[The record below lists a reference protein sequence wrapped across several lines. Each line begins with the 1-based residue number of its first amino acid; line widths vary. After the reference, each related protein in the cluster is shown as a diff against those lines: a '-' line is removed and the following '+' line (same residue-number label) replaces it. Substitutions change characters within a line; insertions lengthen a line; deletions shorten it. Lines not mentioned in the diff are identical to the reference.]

1 MLKLLKYEWKA
12 CARACLPLYGA
23 IILVALINHL
33 LYSEAVPE
41 LLFGIPA
48 AIMSMLY
55 VVIFAAVFVATAVI
69 LVQRF
74 YKSLL
79 GGEGYLMFTL
89 PVSVTQHIFSKA
101 IIAVAM
107 CFLSCLVAF
116 LSILLLSHGIN
127 PATFS
132 FFDPAAVPYV
142 LEGLLWLVLCAFAAV
157 LFIYLCIALGHLAKK
172 HRLLM
177 AFVWYFVLSTAVQII
192 GMLVLMAGGNAV
204 SESMARS
211 IGQFWASMGSGAVHF
226 VVLILCLVSATA
238 AAVCFAG
245 TRYILTHKLNLRIS
259 PYEGQTR
266 NFSADTAVRRWRRK
280 RPVLGREEGRLRRP
294 GVPVFTG
301 ENAAVWRRRQKG
313 ARAPYGSLAPS

>member
-12 CARACLPLYGA
+12 CARTCLPLYGA

-33 LYSEAVPE
+33 LYSEAVPD

-55 VVIFAAVFVATAVI
+55 AVIFAAVFVATAVI

-127 PATFS
+127 PAAFS
-132 FFDPAAVPYV
+132 FFDLAAVPYV

-177 AFVWYFVLSTAVQII
+177 AFVWYFVLSTAVQVI
-192 GMLVLMAGGNAV
+192 GLFVMMASAEKTLAASHAVLVFLNGMGAAGVHVIMLT
-204 SESMARS
+204 
-211 IGQFWASMGSGAVHF
+211 
-226 VVLILCLVSATA
+226 LCLVSAA
-238 AAVCFAG
+238 AGAVCFAG
-245 TRYILTHKLNLRIS
+245 TRYILVHKLNL
-259 PYEGQTR
+259 E
-266 NFSADTAVRRWRRK
+266 
-280 RPVLGREEGRLRRP
+280 
-294 GVPVFTG
+294 
-301 ENAAVWRRRQKG
+301 
-313 ARAPYGSLAPS
+313 

>member
-12 CARACLPLYGA
+12 CARACLPFYGA

-33 LYSEAVPE
+33 LYSEAVPD

-55 VVIFAAVFVATAVI
+55 AVIFAAVFVATAVI

-127 PATFS
+127 PAAFS
-132 FFDPAAVPYV
+132 FFDLAAVPYV

-192 GMLVLMAGGNAV
+192 GMLVLMAGGNAIT
-204 SESMARS
+204 ESMARS
-211 IGQFWASMGSGAVHF
+211 IVLFWKSMGSGAVHF
-226 VVLILCLVSATA
+226 AVLMLCLVSAA
-238 AAVCFAG
+238 AGAVCFAG
-245 TRYILTHKLNLRIS
+245 TRYILTHKLNL
-259 PYEGQTR
+259 E
-266 NFSADTAVRRWRRK
+266 
-280 RPVLGREEGRLRRP
+280 
-294 GVPVFTG
+294 
-301 ENAAVWRRRQKG
+301 
-313 ARAPYGSLAPS
+313 

>member
-12 CARACLPLYGA
+12 CARACLPFYGA

-89 PVSVTQHIFSKA
+89 PVSVSQHILSKA
-101 IIAVAM
+101 VLALVM
-107 CFLSCLVAF
+107 GVLSVVTALV
-116 LSILLLSHGIN
+116 SIDLLSLDMSVGQGFVSLLRNLSAYPSDI
-127 PATFS
+127 PFM
-132 FFDPAAVPYV
+132 
-142 LEGLLWLVLCAFAAV
+142 LEGILWFVLTALACV

-226 VVLILCLVSATA
+226 VVLILCLVSAAA

-245 TRYILTHKLNLRIS
+245 TRYILTHKLNL
-259 PYEGQTR
+259 E
-266 NFSADTAVRRWRRK
+266 
-280 RPVLGREEGRLRRP
+280 
-294 GVPVFTG
+294 
-301 ENAAVWRRRQKG
+301 
-313 ARAPYGSLAPS
+313 

>member
-177 AFVWYFVLSTAVQII
+177 AFVWYFVLSTAV
-192 GMLVLMAGGNAV
+192 
-204 SESMARS
+204 
-211 IGQFWASMGSGAVHF
+211 
-226 VVLILCLVSATA
+226 
-238 AAVCFAG
+238 
-245 TRYILTHKLNLRIS
+245 
-259 PYEGQTR
+259 
-266 NFSADTAVRRWRRK
+266 
-280 RPVLGREEGRLRRP
+280 
-294 GVPVFTG
+294 
-301 ENAAVWRRRQKG
+301 
-313 ARAPYGSLAPS
+313 

>member
-12 CARACLPLYGA
+12 CARACLPFYGA

-177 AFVWYFVLSTAVQII
+177 AFVWYFVLSTAVQVI
-192 GMLVLMAGGNAV
+192 GLFVMTASVEKTAAASHTVLAFLDGMGAAGVHVIMLT
-204 SESMARS
+204 
-211 IGQFWASMGSGAVHF
+211 
-226 VVLILCLVSATA
+226 LCLVSAAA

-245 TRYILTHKLNLRIS
+245 TRYILTHKLNL
-259 PYEGQTR
+259 E
-266 NFSADTAVRRWRRK
+266 
-280 RPVLGREEGRLRRP
+280 
-294 GVPVFTG
+294 
-301 ENAAVWRRRQKG
+301 
-313 ARAPYGSLAPS
+313 

>member
-12 CARACLPLYGA
+12 CARTCLPLYGA

-33 LYSEAVPE
+33 LYSEAVPD

-55 VVIFAAVFVATAVI
+55 AVIFAAVFVATAVI

-127 PATFS
+127 PAAFS
-132 FFDPAAVPYV
+132 FFDLAAVPYV

-177 AFVWYFVLSTAVQII
+177 AFVWYFVLSTAVQVI
-192 GMLVLMAGGNAV
+192 GLFVMTASVEKTAAASHTVLAFLDGMGAAGVHVIMLT
-204 SESMARS
+204 
-211 IGQFWASMGSGAVHF
+211 
-226 VVLILCLVSATA
+226 LCLVSAA
-238 AAVCFAG
+238 AGAVCFAG
-245 TRYILTHKLNLRIS
+245 TRYILTHKLNL
-259 PYEGQTR
+259 E
-266 NFSADTAVRRWRRK
+266 
-280 RPVLGREEGRLRRP
+280 
-294 GVPVFTG
+294 
-301 ENAAVWRRRQKG
+301 
-313 ARAPYGSLAPS
+313 

>member
-177 AFVWYFVLSTAVQII
+177 AFVWYFVLSTAVQVI
-192 GMLVLMAGGNAV
+192 GLFVMTASVEKTAAASHTVLAFLDGMGAAGVHVIMLT
-204 SESMARS
+204 
-211 IGQFWASMGSGAVHF
+211 
-226 VVLILCLVSATA
+226 LCLVSAAA

-245 TRYILTHKLNLRIS
+245 TRYILTHKLNL
-259 PYEGQTR
+259 E
-266 NFSADTAVRRWRRK
+266 
-280 RPVLGREEGRLRRP
+280 
-294 GVPVFTG
+294 
-301 ENAAVWRRRQKG
+301 
-313 ARAPYGSLAPS
+313 

>member
-12 CARACLPLYGA
+12 CARTCLPLYGA

-33 LYSEAVPE
+33 LYSEAVPD

-55 VVIFAAVFVATAVI
+55 AVIFAAVFVATAVI

-101 IIAVAM
+101 SIAVAM
-107 CFLSCLVAF
+107 CLLSCLVAF
-116 LSILLLSHGIN
+116 LRILLLSHGIN
-127 PATFS
+127 PAAFS
-132 FFDPAAVPYV
+132 FFDLAAVPYV

-192 GMLVLMAGGNAV
+192 GMLVMMAGGNVV

-211 IGQFWASMGSGAVHF
+211 IVLFWKSMGSGAVHF
-226 VVLILCLVSATA
+226 VVLILCLVRA
-238 AAVCFAG
+238 AAAAICFAG
-245 TRYILTHKLNLRIS
+245 TRYILTHKLNL
-259 PYEGQTR
+259 E
-266 NFSADTAVRRWRRK
+266 
-280 RPVLGREEGRLRRP
+280 
-294 GVPVFTG
+294 
-301 ENAAVWRRRQKG
+301 
-313 ARAPYGSLAPS
+313 

>member
-79 GGEGYLMFTL
+79 GGEGYLM
-89 PVSVTQHIFSKA
+89 FSKA

-204 SESMARS
+204 SESMVRS

-226 VVLILCLVSATA
+226 VVLILCLVSAAA

-245 TRYILTHKLNLRIS
+245 TRYILTHKLNL
-259 PYEGQTR
+259 E
-266 NFSADTAVRRWRRK
+266 
-280 RPVLGREEGRLRRP
+280 
-294 GVPVFTG
+294 
-301 ENAAVWRRRQKG
+301 
-313 ARAPYGSLAPS
+313 

>member
-101 IIAVAM
+101 IIAIVM
-107 CFLSCLVAF
+107 CFLSCSVAF
-116 LSILLLSHGIN
+116 LSILLLSHGVVF
-127 PATFS
+127 PS
-132 FFDPAAVPYV
+132 FEPSAVPYV

-226 VVLILCLVSATA
+226 VVLILCLVSAAA

-245 TRYILTHKLNLRIS
+245 TRYILTHKLNL
-259 PYEGQTR
+259 E
-266 NFSADTAVRRWRRK
+266 
-280 RPVLGREEGRLRRP
+280 
-294 GVPVFTG
+294 
-301 ENAAVWRRRQKG
+301 
-313 ARAPYGSLAPS
+313 

>member
-12 CARACLPLYGA
+12 CARTCLPLYGA

-33 LYSEAVPE
+33 LYSEAVPD

-55 VVIFAAVFVATAVI
+55 AVIFAAVFVATAVI

-127 PATFS
+127 PAAFS
-132 FFDPAAVPYV
+132 FFDLAAVPYV
-142 LEGLLWLVLCAFAAV
+142 LEGLLWLVLCA
-157 LFIYLCIALGHLAKK
+157 LGHLAKK
-172 HRLLM
+172 HRRLM
-177 AFVWYFVLSTAVQII
+177 AFVWYLVLSTAVQII

-211 IGQFWASMGSGAVHF
+211 IVLFWKSMGSGAVHF
-226 VVLILCLVSATA
+226 VVLILCLVSAAA

-245 TRYILTHKLNLRIS
+245 TRYILTHKLNL
-259 PYEGQTR
+259 E
-266 NFSADTAVRRWRRK
+266 
-280 RPVLGREEGRLRRP
+280 
-294 GVPVFTG
+294 
-301 ENAAVWRRRQKG
+301 
-313 ARAPYGSLAPS
+313 

>member
-12 CARACLPLYGA
+12 CARTCLPLYGA

-55 VVIFAAVFVATAVI
+55 AVIFAAVFVATAVI

-89 PVSVTQHIFSKA
+89 PVSVSQHIFSKA
-101 IIAVAM
+101 IIAIVM
-107 CFLSCLVAF
+107 CFLSCVAAF
-116 LSILLLSHGIN
+116 VSVALLTGGISPFTFFSDLSAI
-127 PATFS
+127 
-132 FFDPAAVPYV
+132 PYM

-192 GMLVLMAGGNAV
+192 GMLVLIAGGNAV

-211 IGQFWASMGSGAVHF
+211 IGQFWASMGAGAVHF
-226 VVLILCLVSATA
+226 VMLMLCLVSAAA

-245 TRYILTHKLNLRIS
+245 TRYILTHKLNL
-259 PYEGQTR
+259 E
-266 NFSADTAVRRWRRK
+266 
-280 RPVLGREEGRLRRP
+280 
-294 GVPVFTG
+294 
-301 ENAAVWRRRQKG
+301 
-313 ARAPYGSLAPS
+313 

>member
-12 CARACLPLYGA
+12 CARTCLPLYGA

-33 LYSEAVPE
+33 LYSEAVPD

-55 VVIFAAVFVATAVI
+55 AVIFAAVFVATAVI

-127 PATFS
+127 PAAFS
-132 FFDPAAVPYV
+132 FFDLAAVPYV

-177 AFVWYFVLSTAVQII
+177 AFVWYFCALDCGADHRHARADGRRQRRQRVHGAFDLSVLGVD
-192 GMLVLMAGGNAV
+192 GL
-204 SESMARS
+204 
-211 IGQFWASMGSGAVHF
+211 
-226 VVLILCLVSATA
+226 
-238 AAVCFAG
+238 
-245 TRYILTHKLNLRIS
+245 
-259 PYEGQTR
+259 
-266 NFSADTAVRRWRRK
+266 WRRAF
-280 RPVLGREEGRLRRP
+280 RGAD
-294 GVPVFTG
+294 PVFG
-301 ENAAVWRRRQKG
+301 EAPQRRS
-313 ARAPYGSLAPS
+313 ALPEPDIF

>member
-127 PATFS
+127 PAAFS
-132 FFDPAAVPYV
+132 FFDPAAVPMYSRV
-142 LEGLLWLVLCAFAAV
+142 CCGLCCAP
-157 LFIYLCIALGHLAKK
+157 LRPCCSFIC
-172 HRLLM
+172 
-177 AFVWYFVLSTAVQII
+177 
-192 GMLVLMAGGNAV
+192 
-204 SESMARS
+204 
-211 IGQFWASMGSGAVHF
+211 ASH
-226 VVLILCLVSATA
+226 SATSRKST
-238 AAVCFAG
+238 VCSWRSCG
-245 TRYILTHKLNLRIS
+245 TLCS
-259 PYEGQTR
+259 
-266 NFSADTAVRRWRRK
+266 
-280 RPVLGREEGRLRRP
+280 RLRCRSS
-294 GVPVFTG
+294 
-301 ENAAVWRRRQKG
+301 AC
-313 ARAPYGSLAPS
+313 SC

>member
-12 CARACLPLYGA
+12 CARTCLPLYGA

-55 VVIFAAVFVATAVI
+55 AVIFAAVFVATAVI

-116 LSILLLSHGIN
+116 LSILLFSHGIN
-127 PATFS
+127 PAVFS
-132 FFDPAAVPYV
+132 FLEPSEVPYV

-177 AFVWYFVLSTAVQII
+177 AFVWYFVLSTAVQVI
-192 GMLVLMAGGNAV
+192 GLFVMTASVEKTAAASHTVLAFLDGMGAAGVHVIMLM
-204 SESMARS
+204 
-211 IGQFWASMGSGAVHF
+211 
-226 VVLILCLVSATA
+226 LCLVSAA
-238 AAVCFAG
+238 AGAVCFAG
-245 TRYILTHKLNLRIS
+245 TRYILVHKLNL
-259 PYEGQTR
+259 E
-266 NFSADTAVRRWRRK
+266 
-280 RPVLGREEGRLRRP
+280 
-294 GVPVFTG
+294 
-301 ENAAVWRRRQKG
+301 
-313 ARAPYGSLAPS
+313 

>member
-12 CARACLPLYGA
+12 CARTCLPLYGA

-33 LYSEAVPE
+33 LYSEAVPD

-55 VVIFAAVFVATAVI
+55 AVIFAAVFVATAVI

-116 LSILLLSHGIN
+116 LSILLLSHG
-127 PATFS
+127 
-132 FFDPAAVPYV
+132 
-142 LEGLLWLVLCAFAAV
+142 
-157 LFIYLCIALGHLAKK
+157 
-172 HRLLM
+172 RLLM

-211 IGQFWASMGSGAVHF
+211 IVLFWKSMGSGAVHF
-226 VVLILCLVSATA
+226 VVLILCLVSAA
-238 AAVCFAG
+238 AAAICFAG
-245 TRYILTHKLNLRIS
+245 TRYILTHKLNL
-259 PYEGQTR
+259 E
-266 NFSADTAVRRWRRK
+266 
-280 RPVLGREEGRLRRP
+280 
-294 GVPVFTG
+294 
-301 ENAAVWRRRQKG
+301 
-313 ARAPYGSLAPS
+313 

>member
-12 CARACLPLYGA
+12 CARICLPLYA
-23 IILVALINHL
+23 ASMLVAFINRL

-177 AFVWYFVLSTAVQII
+177 AFVVLCA
-192 GMLVLMAGGNAV
+192 LDC
-204 SESMARS
+204 
-211 IGQFWASMGSGAVHF
+211 GADHRHACADGRRQRRQRVHGAF
-226 VVLILCLVSATA
+226 
-238 AAVCFAG
+238 
-245 TRYILTHKLNLRIS
+245 
-259 PYEGQTR
+259 
-266 NFSADTAVRRWRRK
+266 D
-280 RPVLGREEGRLRRP
+280 RPVLGVDGLRRRAFR
-294 GVPVFTG
+294 GADPVSG
-301 ENAAVWRRRQKG
+301 ERHRSGGLLCRNQIYSDAQAQ
-313 ARAPYGSLAPS
+313 S